1 MAALRNGSKCSH
13 TSCML
18 CFFTISRLALN
29 SNLIFEIGSNIKNS
43 IMKITENVKDN
54 VSQVYLE
61 GRFDAHTSDTVD
73 AYIREKME
81 QGRHQFVLNMEK
93 VPFIDS
99 AGLRVVLVIARDLR
113 GEYQGD
119 LHVTMLQPAVNKV
132 FEISG
137 LNNVMRI
144 FDDAKIAIQSFSE

>member
-1 MAALRNGSKCSH
+1 
-13 TSCML
+13 
-18 CFFTISRLALN
+18 
-29 SNLIFEIGSNIKNS
+29 
-43 IMKITENVKDN
+43 
-54 VSQVYLE
+54 
-61 GRFDAHTSDTVD
+61 
-73 AYIREKME
+73 ME
-81 QGRHQFVLNMEK
+81 HGGHQFVLNMEK

-119 LHVTMLQPAVNKV
+119 LRVTALQPAVNKV

-144 FDDAKIAIQSFSE
+144 FDDAGTAVQSFSE

>member
-1 MAALRNGSKCSH
+1 
-13 TSCML
+13 
-18 CFFTISRLALN
+18 
-29 SNLIFEIGSNIKNS
+29 
-43 IMKITENVKDN
+43 MKITESVKDN

-61 GRFDAHTSDTVD
+61 GRFDAHTCETVD

-81 QGRHQFVLNMEK
+81 NGQYQFVLNMEK

-99 AGLRVVLVIARDLR
+99 AGLRVVLVITRDLR

-119 LHVTMLQPAVNKV
+119 LRVTMLQPAVNKV

-137 LNNVMRI
+137 LNNVMSI
-144 FDDAKIAIQSFSE
+144 FDDARTAVQSFSE

>member
-1 MAALRNGSKCSH
+1 MLR
-13 TSCML
+13 
-18 CFFTISRLALN
+18 FFTASRLALT
-29 SNLIFEIGSNIKNS
+29 SNHIFEIGSNIKNS
-43 IMKITENVKDN
+43 IMKITESVKDN

-99 AGLRVVLVIARDLR
+99 AGLRVILVIARDLR

-144 FDDAKIAIQSFSE
+144 FDDAKTAVQSFSE

>member
-1 MAALRNGSKCSH
+1 
-13 TSCML
+13 
-18 CFFTISRLALN
+18 
-29 SNLIFEIGSNIKNS
+29 
-43 IMKITENVKDN
+43 MKITESVKDN
-54 VSQVYLE
+54 VSQVYLA
-61 GRFDAHTSDTVD
+61 GRFDAHTCETVD

-81 QGRHQFVLNMEK
+81 NGQYQFVLNMEK

-119 LHVTMLQPAVNKV
+119 LRVTMLQPAVNKV

-137 LNNVMRI
+137 LNNVMSI
-144 FDDAKIAIQSFSE
+144 FDDARTAVQSFSE

>member
-1 MAALRNGSKCSH
+1 
-13 TSCML
+13 
-18 CFFTISRLALN
+18 
-29 SNLIFEIGSNIKNS
+29 
-43 IMKITENVKDN
+43 MKITESLQDN

-61 GRFDAHTSDTVD
+61 GRFDAHTSETVD
-73 AYIREKME
+73 SFIREKME
-81 QGRHQFVLNMEK
+81 TGRNQFVLNMEK
-93 VPFIDS
+93 DPFIDS

-119 LHVTMLQPAVNKV
+119 LRVTMLQPAVYKV

-144 FDDAKIAIQSFSE
+144 FEDTKTAIQSFSE

>member
-1 MAALRNGSKCSH
+1 
-13 TSCML
+13 
-18 CFFTISRLALN
+18 
-29 SNLIFEIGSNIKNS
+29 
-43 IMKITENVKDN
+43 MKITESVEDN

-61 GRFDAHTSDTVD
+61 GRFDAHTSDAVD

-119 LHVTMLQPAVNKV
+119 LRVTMLQPAVNKV

-144 FDDAKIAIQSFSE
+144 FDDAKTAVQSFSE